1 MKQKRRWQPCVDHKG
16 SDAQDFITTYFRPTD
31 RRCLLIAGG
40 GFDPRT
46 SAVASALSAVLGD
59 RLSALFLREERPNPS
74 KRLLSAA
81 NANVDRL
88 RQLVPTA
95 VIEPISIFDSDG
107 AVVGGRNA
115 VETIG
120 KHGIRDVTDVV
131 VDMSALSIG
140 VSFPIVKFA
149 LEYAA
154 QAEHVINVH
163 AMVLSAPHEDE
174 QRRRISNDVVSMVH
188 SFRGQLKLHSRNDS
202 AKLWI
207 PQLSVA
213 KQSALEQIYA
223 QQSFDDICPILPFP
237 SHNAR
242 AGDNILETFMEQIDG
257 TWEVD
262 ARNIVYACEDDP
274 VDVYRTILDIE
285 EQRRPVFEGTVK
297 SVVVLSPVGSKAVA
311 LGSLMAAVE
320 RELPV
325 VYVEALKYD
334 LPAKENAVTSEQ
346 KLLHVWLHGDA
357 YPRSAS

>member
-1 MKQKRRWQPCVDHKG
+1 MMTARRWQPCVDHKG
-16 SDAQDFITTYFRPTD
+16 DDAKAFVEAYFAQPG
-31 RRCLLIAGG
+31 RRCLLVAGG
-40 GFDPRT
+40 GFDPR
-46 SAVASALSAVLGD
+46 ASAAADSLATVLEDRLSAVL
-59 RLSALFLREERPNPS
+59 LREERPNPS
-74 KRLLSAA
+74 RRIVTLA
-81 NANVDRL
+81 NANVQ
-88 RQLVPTA
+88 QLQTLIASSLV
-95 VIEPISIFDSDG
+95 EPVWIFDADG

-115 VETIG
+115 VEAIR
-120 KHGIRDVTDVV
+120 KQSLEGITDVV

-140 VSFPIVKFA
+140 VSFPVIRYLLEFA
-149 LEYAA
+149 VQTDRQL
-154 QAEHVINVH
+154 NVH
-163 AMVLSAPHEDE
+163 AMVLSAPHQDE
-174 QRRRISNDVVSMVH
+174 RRRRVSNDVVSLVH
-188 SFRGQLKLHSRNDS
+188 SFHGDLKLHSRSES

-223 QQSFDDICPILPFP
+223 AGSFDDVCPILPFP
-237 SHNAR
+237 SSNAR
-242 AGDNILETFMEQIDG
+242 AGDAIVEHFMEQLDG
-257 TWEVD
+257 AWEVD

-334 LPAKENAVTSEQ
+334 LPAKETPVTSEE
-346 KLLHVWLHGDA
+346 KMLHVWLHGDA
-357 YPRSAS
+357 YPRNPE